1 MTIKEKF
8 VQQLNNCER
17 IELSSFHRKRKR
29 LLFGI
34 LLSLVL
40 IHCSI
45 AVNLYPSIFP
55 LFVVLCSFFV
65 LTRLVLSVYKSIS
78 CAVIKGDSLILKNA
92 QNDNCVTSIWSIRK
106 MKVRRIGNTT
116 ITFIQFRLDGSKRKA
131 LILSE
136 NSGLIE
142 PIEAIQSAQKLFKK

>member
-17 IELSSFHRKRKR
+17 IELPSFHRKRKR
-29 LLFGI
+29 ILIGI

-40 IHCSI
+40 LHCFI

-55 LFVVLCSFFV
+55 LLAVLCSFIVSTKLV
-65 LTRLVLSVYKSIS
+65 LTVNKSIS
-78 CAVIKGDSLILKNA
+78 CAVIKGDSLILKNT
-92 QNDNCVTSIWSIRK
+92 QNVNCVTSIKSIRK

-116 ITFIQFRLDGSKRKA
+116 ITSIQFHLDGSKRKA

-136 NSGLIE
+136 RTELIE
-142 PIEAIQSAQKLFKK
+142 PIDAIQSAQKLFKK